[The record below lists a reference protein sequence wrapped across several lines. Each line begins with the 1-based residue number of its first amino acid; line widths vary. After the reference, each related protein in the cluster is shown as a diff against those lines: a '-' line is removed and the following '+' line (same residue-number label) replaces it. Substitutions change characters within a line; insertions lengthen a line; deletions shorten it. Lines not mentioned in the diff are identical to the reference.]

1 MHTLNILGAGRVG
14 SSLGR
19 LWHDTG
25 TFEVQDVY
33 TRDLEHGQR
42 TTTFIGA
49 GRAVTRVADMR
60 AANCYLIASVDDAI
74 APLDH
79 RLAATGL
86 IGPQTIVFHV
96 SGAYSSQ
103 RLAATRACGAAT
115 ASAHPVT
122 SFADPDAVV
131 RQFSGTFCALEGD
144 VPAIDLLSDAFEAI
158 GARIVRIAPSDKLL
172 YHAGAVF
179 ASNYLAAL
187 LDASLA
193 LFTLAGI
200 ERERSMELVKPLVRQ
215 TVENVFRLGPVNALG
230 GPIVRGDV
238 SLVRAQYAVLCD
250 NDPQIAELYRLLAA
264 HTARLAGRGD
274 PLA

>member
-1 MHTLNILGAGRVG
+1 MTRTLNILGAGRVG
-14 SSLGR
+14 ASLGR
-19 LWHDTG
+19 LWHQKG
-25 TFEVQDVY
+25 TFKVQDVY
-33 TRDLEHGQR
+33 TRDLEHSER
-42 TTTFIGA
+42 ATTFIGA
-49 GRAVTRVADMR
+49 GRAVASLDDMR
-60 AANCYLIASVDDAI
+60 AAHLYLIASVDDAI
-74 APLDH
+74 VSLV
-79 RLAATGL
+79 RTLFNGL

-96 SGAYSSQ
+96 SGAYSSR

-131 RQFSGTFCALEGD
+131 RQFMGTFCALEGD

-187 LDASLA
+187 LEVSLA

-230 GPIVRGDV
+230 GPLVRGDV

-250 NDPQIAELYRLLAA
+250 NNPQIAELYRLLAA
-264 HTARLAGRGD
+264 HTAQLAGRGD